1 MYVCMYV
8 CVMDKTSSNTLAD
21 IKMLW
26 LNREASGLLGIL
38 YYQRIIYQDS
48 IGRAMSM
55 MVNIK

>member
-1 MYVCMYV
+1 MYV
-8 CVMDKTSSNTLAD
+8 CVMDKTSSNTLVG

-55 MVNIK
+55 MVSIK